1 MNWLDVVIVV
11 IGIVFGFLGLWRGA
25 IRTAFSIAGLIGGI
39 ALAGHYY
46 QALASVLSS
55 SGATWAKITAYAII
69 LVATMVVAYI
79 IGWIVAR
86 LVHVTMLGWLDRL
99 IGFILGVGVGL
110 LLVAAMLAITSKYLP
125 SVEAMVA
132 SSKIARFLMAQFPLL
147 LALLPE
153 EFDSIR
159 DFFSVPGR
167 TY

>member
-11 IGIVFGFLGLWRGA
+11 IGIIFGFLGLWRGA
-25 IRTAFSIAGLIGGI
+25 IRTAFSIAGLAGGI
-39 ALAGHYY
+39 ALAGRYY
-46 QALASVLSS
+46 QPLASVLSS
-55 SGATWAKITAYAII
+55 SGAIWAEIAAYAII
-69 LVATMVVAYI
+69 LFATLVVAYI

-86 LVHVTMLGWLDRL
+86 LVHVTILGWLDRL
-99 IGFILGVGVGL
+99 IGFILGTGVGL

-125 SVEAMVA
+125 GVGATVA
-132 SSKIARFLMAQFPLL
+132 SSMIARFLMAQFPLL

-159 DFFSVPGR
+159 DFFSTPGH

>member
-55 SGATWAKITAYAII
+55 SGAIWAEITAYAII
-69 LVATMVVAYI
+69 LVATLVVAYI